1 MLPPALGV
9 NEGIFQRP
17 GLYCPRGKY
26 VSESVPAARDYIIKL
41 RRPFILPPPAHF
53 TSSQDNELLKMNPQ
67 TFVNLCKIVQLK
79 RTKASYLTICKLDL
93 SRALK

>member
-1 MLPPALGV
+1 MREFFSARDYIARAE
-9 NEGIFQRP
+9 NTE
-17 GLYCPRGKY
+17 
-26 VSESVPAARDYIIKL
+26 SESVPAARDYIIKL

-67 TFVNLCKIVQLK
+67 SFVNLCKIVQLK

>member
-26 VSESVPAARDYIIKL
+26 RKSVPAARDYIIKL

-53 TSSQDNELLKMNPQ
+53 TSSLDNELLKMNPQ
-67 TFVNLCKIVQLK
+67 SFVNLCKIVQLK
-79 RTKASYLTICKLDL
+79 RTKANYLTIRKLDL

>member
-1 MLPPALGV
+1 MREFFSARDYIARAE
-9 NEGIFQRP
+9 NTE
-17 GLYCPRGKY
+17 
-26 VSESVPAARDYIIKL
+26 SESVPAARDYIIKL
-41 RRPFILPPPAHF
+41 GRPFILPPPAHF

-67 TFVNLCKIVQLK
+67 SFVNLCKIVQLK